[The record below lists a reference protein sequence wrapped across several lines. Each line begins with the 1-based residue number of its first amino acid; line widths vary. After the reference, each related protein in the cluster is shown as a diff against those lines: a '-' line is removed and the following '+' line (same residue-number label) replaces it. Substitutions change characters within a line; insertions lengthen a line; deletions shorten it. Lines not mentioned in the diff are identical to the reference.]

1 MSDPSATANAGE
13 TPVARGEPGRRRLVL
28 WRHGQTSWNVER
40 RFQGK
45 TDVPLDETGL
55 EQARR
60 AARLLAALQPTAI
73 VSSTLVRARDTAQSL
88 ADLTGLPVGPDQ
100 ELIER
105 DGGEWEGLSDREI
118 AERYPEQRVRWE
130 PPGGETSPQVAKR
143 VGTALERHAAA
154 LGPDGVL
161 VVASH
166 GAALRLG
173 IAHMLGLP
181 EEVWNRLGG
190 LSNCCWSVL
199 TEMRD
204 GGWRLAEHNAGTLP
218 EPVMSDDRAGDDR
231 A

>member
-1 MSDPSATANAGE
+1 M
-13 TPVARGEPGRRRLVL
+13 

-45 TDVPLDETGL
+45 TDISLDDTGV

-73 VSSTLVRARDTAQSL
+73 VSSTLVRARTTARSL
-88 ADLTGLPVGPDQ
+88 ADLTGLPVEHDP

-105 DGGEWEGLSDREI
+105 DGGEWEGLTDREI
-118 AERYPEQRVRWE
+118 GERYPDERARWE

-143 VGTALERHAAA
+143 VGTALERHASA
-154 LGPDGVL
+154 LAPDGLL

-181 EEVWNRLGG
+181 EDAWNRLGG

-218 EPVMSDDRAGDDR
+218 EPVMGDDRAGEDR

>member
-1 MSDPSATANAGE
+1 MSDPSTARNEGE
-13 TPVARGEPGRRRLVL
+13 APVARREPGRRRIVL
-28 WRHGQTSWNVER
+28 WRHGQTAWNVER

-45 TDVPLDETGL
+45 TDVPLDETGV

-60 AARLLAALQPTAI
+60 AARLLAALRPTTI

-88 ADLTGLPVGPDQ
+88 ADLTGLPVAFDP

-118 AERYPEQRVRWE
+118 RERYPEERVRWE

-143 VGTALERHAAA
+143 VGAALERHATA
-154 LGPDGVL
+154 LEPDGVL

-166 GAALRLG
+166 GASLRLG
-173 IAHMLGLP
+173 LAHMLGLP
-181 EEVWNRLGG
+181 EDVWDRLGG

-218 EPVMSDDRAGDDR
+218 EPVLGDDR